1 MCYNE
6 RGLYATVEG
15 IDIMYKYLILAAGLI
30 GIDQWTKALIVKNLS
45 IGDQIEVISNFLYI
59 TSIRNR
65 GAAWGILEDHMS
77 IFYAVTAVVI
87 IAVVYAF
94 YKYKSEHFTLHLS
107 LSLVLAGAL
116 GNFIDRMRYQEV
128 VDFVQT
134 VWGNYYFPIFN
145 VADMCLSIGV
155 VILMFYV
162 LFGDK
167 LNEKKRK
174 KKGKYYFE

>member
-1 MCYNE
+1 MKIIAYSARQDE
-6 RGLYATVEG
+6 LPYFEKFAKEFGIEYATTTKELTG
-15 IDIMYKYLILAAGLI
+15 ETAKLARGFDA
-30 GIDQWTKALIVKNLS
+30 
-45 IGDQIEVISNFLYI
+45 ISTY
-59 TSIRNR
+59 TSNGKINE
-65 GAAWGILEDHMS
+65 AWGILEDHMS